1 MPSLDKGLTITWAKK
16 NYDVKDILKI
26 KKDEGI
32 KLTDYVCEAIR
43 FFEKNKDSISS
54 NFDIKMIEELVDR
67 RIREYLNNSNELS
80 ITMNKESNINKLEH
94 LEKVDDIDDFELDD
108 D

>member
-26 KKDEGI
+26 KKEEGI

-43 FFEKNKDSISS
+43 FFEKNKDNVNS

-67 RIREYLNNSNELS
+67 RIKEYLDNSNEMA
-80 ITMNKESNINKLEH
+80 ITINKENTINKLLH
-94 LEKVDDIDDFELDD
+94 LEKVDDIYDFELEDD
-108 D
+108 